1 MSVPPTVVASTASPV
16 TITSSSTSQLYC
28 SGLRAIC
35 HKLSDTQTGAT
46 RESSAKPTYSACIAI
61 SSANAMVGRNASVP
75 GVGVC
80 VSSSAPI
87 SATCAPKA

>member
-35 HKLSDTQTGAT
+35 HRLSETHTGAT
-46 RESSAKPTYSACIAI
+46 RESSAKPTYSACIPIISAKAI
-61 SSANAMVGRNASVP
+61 VGKNANVP

-87 SATCAPKA
+87 SADCAANA